1 MRKIIFNND
10 DPESKVFTNTLNKRV
25 NDYFKENGISKYGNA
40 TMYVKTVVML
50 SLYIIPYILIILMQ
64 PPVFIAWLLT
74 IVMGVGMAGIGLSI
88 MHDAIHGSYSRHKW
102 VNKMLGYTLNLVG
115 GNAINW
121 KIQHNV
127 KHHTYT
133 NVEDHD
139 EDISPKL
146 VLRFSPN
153 SEMSGMHKYQYIYA
167 WFFYG
172 LGTLFWVTFKD
183 FIKFYNYHK
192 EGLLE
197 KNSKSIASEI
207 LVLVVTKIVYYS
219 YIIAI
224 PVFFTEYSG
233 WQIFAGFL
241 MMHFVGGMG
250 LAVIFQPAH
259 LMEEVK
265 YPAPDAAGN
274 MKYSWTVHQLH
285 TTINFAT
292 ANRFLGWFAGGLNF
306 QIEHHLFPHVC
317 HVHYHKIS
325 EIVESTAKEFEL
337 PYYHKPTFT
346 GALGAHI
353 NMLKWL
359 GTEQSLAPA

>member
-172 LGTLFWVTFKD
+172 LGT
-183 FIKFYNYHK
+183 
-192 EGLLE
+192 
-197 KNSKSIASEI
+197 
-207 LVLVVTKIVYYS
+207 
-219 YIIAI
+219 
-224 PVFFTEYSG
+224 
-233 WQIFAGFL
+233 
-241 MMHFVGGMG
+241 
-250 LAVIFQPAH
+250 
-259 LMEEVK
+259 
-265 YPAPDAAGN
+265 
-274 MKYSWTVHQLH
+274 
-285 TTINFAT
+285 
-292 ANRFLGWFAGGLNF
+292 
-306 QIEHHLFPHVC
+306 
-317 HVHYHKIS
+317 
-325 EIVESTAKEFEL
+325 
-337 PYYHKPTFT
+337 
-346 GALGAHI
+346 
-353 NMLKWL
+353 
-359 GTEQSLAPA
+359 